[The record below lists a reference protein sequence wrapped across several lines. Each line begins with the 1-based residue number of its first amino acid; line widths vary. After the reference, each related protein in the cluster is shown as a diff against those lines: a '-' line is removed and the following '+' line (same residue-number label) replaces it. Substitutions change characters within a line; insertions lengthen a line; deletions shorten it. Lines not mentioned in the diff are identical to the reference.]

1 MVAVLVL
8 DVIHRSG
15 RSNGSKCHNGKS
27 NRSSCKIE
35 KCTLAFTPNER
46 HSAYGRNVFG
56 LNRTTECRQIILMG
70 HIKIFHLD
78 WARKSTSQPVH
89 DV

>member
-8 DVIHRSG
+8 DVIHRRGRCISG

-46 HSAYGRNVFG
+46 HSAYGGNVFWIESN
-56 LNRTTECRQIILMG
+56 NRVQANHSDGTYQNISLRLG
-70 HIKIFHLD
+70 
-78 WARKSTSQPVH
+78 
-89 DV
+89 